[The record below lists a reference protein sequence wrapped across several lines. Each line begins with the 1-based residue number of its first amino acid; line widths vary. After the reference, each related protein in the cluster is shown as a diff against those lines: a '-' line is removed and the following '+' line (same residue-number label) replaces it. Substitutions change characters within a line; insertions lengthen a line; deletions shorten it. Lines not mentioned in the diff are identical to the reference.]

1 MADGKRLDHVL
12 FPVLVAYILQNGFI
26 ECTSDGELEVG
37 VMPQT
42 HICEVLVRQQFYDG
56 GRNGGQARFTIVA
69 VP

>member
-26 ECTSDGELEVG
+26 ERTPDGELEVR
-37 VMPQT
+37 VMSQA

-56 GRNGGQARFTIVA
+56 GRDGGQACFTVVA